1 MYYFF
6 SFIAIVL
13 ISKKIRQV
21 VSAYRS
27 NNSEMM
33 KGNMCALM
41 LMIAVVGVVYL
52 CNSAS
57 ICM

>member
-21 VSAYRS
+21 VNAYRS
-27 NNSEMM
+27 SNSEMM
-33 KGNMCALM
+33 KGNICALM
-41 LMIAVVGVVYL
+41 LMIAVVGLVYL
-52 CNSAS
+52 FNSTF